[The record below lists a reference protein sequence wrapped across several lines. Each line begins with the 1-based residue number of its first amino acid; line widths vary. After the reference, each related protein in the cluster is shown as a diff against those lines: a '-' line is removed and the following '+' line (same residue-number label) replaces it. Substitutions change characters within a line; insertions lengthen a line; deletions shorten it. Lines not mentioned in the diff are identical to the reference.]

1 MTGKHRNWHR
11 AWSRLPNG
19 RLRHISGAEF
29 TVQRGGGYT
38 DINAAPETLA
48 EFQTYE
54 LARGVPVHDLAQ
66 RLIRLARE
74 AGDWLAWSNAHDR

>member
-11 AWSRLPNG
+11 AWARLPNG
-19 RLRHISGAEF
+19 RLSHISGAEF
-29 TVQRGGGYT
+29 VVQRGDGFT
-38 DINAAPETLA
+38 DIVAASETLA
-48 EFQTYE
+48 EFQSFE

-74 AGDWLAWSNAHDR
+74 AGEWLAHEAKK